1 LAGFIEPAG
10 RLARPAIA
18 CKSHATFKLTEGSPV
33 IAQVNPKWRQ
43 AALGML
49 VLALALT
56 GCEKPKPVV
65 VIPPPP
71 PPVGHIYKTL
81 VAVPPPASRRIRI
94 TPVQQA
100 DLQQAFNIIG
110 LKSALMVGALS
121 CGQQDQYDEFM
132 RMYQPHI
139 LADQHEL
146 DAYFRRIDGRV
157 GQTREDAFVTLLANN
172 QSVSGIT
179 KGDTFCLD
187 NKAEFDAV
195 LGLKSP
201 AALDAFVTDDAPA
214 VIGDG
219 PMTIT
224 KP

>member
-1 LAGFIEPAG
+1 M
-10 RLARPAIA
+10 
-18 CKSHATFKLTEGSPV
+18 
-33 IAQVNPKWRQ
+33 IAQMNPKWRQ
-43 AALGML
+43 AALGMF

-56 GCEKPKPVV
+56 GCQKPKPVV
-65 VIPPPP
+65 EAPPPP
-71 PPVGHIYKTL
+71 APVGHIYKTL

-100 DLQQAFNIIG
+100 DLQQAFNVIG

-121 CGQQDQYDEFM
+121 CGQQDRYDEFM

-139 LADQHEL
+139 LEDQHEL

-201 AALDAFVTDDAPA
+201 SELDAFVTDDPPT
-214 VIGDG
+214 VVGNG
-219 PMTIT
+219 PMSIT